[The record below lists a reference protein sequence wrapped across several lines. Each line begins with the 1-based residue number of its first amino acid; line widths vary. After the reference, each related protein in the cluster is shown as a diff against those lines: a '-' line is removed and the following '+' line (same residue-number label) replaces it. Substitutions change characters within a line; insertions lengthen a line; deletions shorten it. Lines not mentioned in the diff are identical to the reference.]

1 MKKTEPE
8 KLREGDV
15 ISFYSMDP
23 ALDGAVNTHRIV
35 SVEKEGDGYIYKTK
49 GDANN
54 AKDAGA
60 VSAGDVVGKVI
71 ATVPGAGRWTL
82 WLHGAYVSY
91 RTGNQKSFGCKD
103 TDRLDFRDRFVSL

>member
-1 MKKTEPE
+1 M
-8 KLREGDV
+8 
-15 ISFYSMDP
+15 
-23 ALDGAVNTHRIV
+23 
-35 SVEKEGDGYIYKTK
+35 TK

-82 WLHGAYVSY
+82 WLHGA
-91 RTGNQKSFGCKD
+91 
-103 TDRLDFRDRFVSL
+103 

>member
-1 MKKTEPE
+1 MIQF
-8 KLREGDV
+8 RRGDYTV
-15 ISFYSMDP
+15 I
-23 ALDGAVNTHRIV
+23 HRIV
-35 SVEKEGDGYIYKTK
+35 EIIQEDGALSYVTK

-82 WLHGAYVSY
+82 WLHGA
-91 RTGNQKSFGCKD
+91 
-103 TDRLDFRDRFVSL
+103 

>member
-1 MKKTEPE
+1 MAIATGSMEPQISVGDAVLVS
-8 KLREGDV
+8 KLDTGALEVGDV
-15 ISFYSMDP
+15 IQFRRGDYT
-23 ALDGAVNTHRIV
+23 VIHRIV
-35 SVEKEGDGYIYKTK
+35 EIIQEDGALSYVTK

-82 WLHGAYVSY
+82 WLHGA
-91 RTGNQKSFGCKD
+91 
-103 TDRLDFRDRFVSL
+103 